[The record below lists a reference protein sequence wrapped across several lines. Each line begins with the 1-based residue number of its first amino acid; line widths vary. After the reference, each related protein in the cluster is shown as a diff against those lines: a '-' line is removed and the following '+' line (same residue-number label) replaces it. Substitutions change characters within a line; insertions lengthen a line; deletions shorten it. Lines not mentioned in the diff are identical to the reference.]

1 MSQPVHGGAGAAPN
15 GVGPDIPLGGP
26 STRRGTELFLL
37 AFAAVLVTAALVL
50 VEANQ
55 EQSLT
60 VQIVYYG
67 VAYLAL
73 FGAAHIAVRCWA
85 PYADPLI
92 LPLVALL
99 NGLGLVM
106 IHRLD
111 PAGAVRGTQTGR

>member
-1 MSQPVHGGAGAAPN
+1 MSQPVLGGAGAAPN
-15 GVGPDIPLGGP
+15 QGGPAGPPAGP

-60 VQIVYYG
+60 MQVVYYG

-73 FGAAHIAVRCWA
+73 FGGAHFAVRRWA
-85 PYADPLI
+85 PQADPLI
-92 LPLVALL
+92 PPCVGLL
-99 NGLGLVM
+99 NRLGPVH
-106 IHRLD
+106 IHRL
-111 PAGAVRGTQTGR
+111 